1 MRRVF
6 ELERANRMD
15 ALWKK
20 QGIHERIT
28 AREEKI
34 EKARVEKHAARVE
47 TTNAIPKR
55 ARQVLRQHRGGRNRH
70 GVPRGDEMRN
80 LGRTVSNHRETRRGD
95 TVNVVRLF
103 AKRVRL
109 FAL

>member
-47 TTNAIPKR
+47 TTNAPLPVTTAPPNGPSPK
-55 ARQVLRQHRGGRNRH
+55 
-70 GVPRGDEMRN
+70 
-80 LGRTVSNHRETRRGD
+80 TVTGEG
-95 TVNVVRLF
+95 
-103 AKRVRL
+103 
-109 FAL
+109 